1 MRFLAPACIVVLSLV
16 LANAISISVRE
27 RRTELA
33 VMKVLGFRPE
43 QIVLLVLGE
52 SVLLGLIAGLVSA
65 GATYAVI
72 DWGLGGLKF
81 PIAFFDTFLIPIN
94 AIGWGVQGLAAG
106 AALVGSAIPAW
117 FACRVKPAE
126 VFAKVG

>member
-1 MRFLAPACIVVLSLV
+1 MRWFLAQACIVVLSLV

-52 SVLLGLIAGLVSA
+52 SVLLGLVAGLASA
-65 GATYAVI
+65 GATYTI
-72 DWGLGGLKF
+72 INYGLGGLKF
-81 PIAFFDTFLIPIN
+81 PIAFF
-94 AIGWGVQGLAAG
+94 
-106 AALVGSAIPAW
+106 SM
-117 FACRVKPAE
+117 
-126 VFAKVG
+126 